1 MTRKIFGKR
10 VAAEVLWPADNQH
23 IFTAYMAR
31 ELMLWTQGQ
40 ERTLFVTKHKVESG
54 WKDKPRRHEAR
65 IRTSGVQAV
74 FYSTDGELVH
84 NMKVDKPVPDTIT
97 IRLDEAPKVRR
108 FQLRKADQ
116 WTADY
121 HEMN

>member
-10 VAAEVLWPADNQH
+10 MAAEVLWPAGSQN

-31 ELMLWTQGQ
+31 ELLLWPRGQ
-40 ERTLFVTKHKVESG
+40 ERTLSVTKHKVDPG
-54 WKDKPRRHEAR
+54 WKVQPRKHEWR
-65 IRTSGVQAV
+65 RRSSGVQAV